1 MKRHMICYSLVSS
14 FNYTSTSE
22 VFSFYYGYTVQNLI
36 AHVESFKAVI
46 LSIISYAP
54 IIVSARVSWSL
65 KAVVVSDKSLL
76 SVFHLSSAWRTLS
89 LNETVLKILKIILF

>member
-1 MKRHMICYSLVSS
+1 MKRRTTCNSFISS
-14 FNYTSTSE
+14 FSSIHTSE
-22 VFSFYYGYTVQNLI
+22 VLSFYYGYTVQNLI
-36 AHVESFKAVI
+36 AHVKSFKAVI

-65 KAVVVSDKSLL
+65 KASVVSDKLLL